1 MASPGYLTDCERT
14 VIDVTNGADQD
25 VWLDVEDR
33 RHKNIT
39 TATVKIALGTFDVPG
54 TWHPADQIEQ
64 NGAVWQIRAGLRLPG
79 AFSYPLG
86 IYWGWTRTTTVEGEV
101 FVERADNRLI
111 EIT

>member
-1 MASPGYLTDCERT
+1 MTSPGYLMDCELT

-33 RHKNIT
+33 RRNNIT
-39 TATVKIALGTFDVPG
+39 TVEIALGTFDAPG
-54 TWHPADQIEQ
+54 AWHPADQVEQ
-64 NGAVWQIRAGLRLPG
+64 NGAVWQIRAGLRIGGSLT
-79 AFSYPLG
+79 YPLAV
-86 IYWGWTRTTTVEGEV
+86 YWGWTRTTTVESEV

>member
-1 MASPGYLTDCERT
+1 MTTPGYLTDCELT

-33 RHKNIT
+33 RHNDIT
-39 TATVKIALGTFDVPG
+39 AATVEIALGTFDAPG
-54 TWHPADQIEQ
+54 TWHQADQIEQ
-64 NGAVWQIRAGLRLPG
+64 NGAVWQIRAGLRIGGSLT
-79 AFSYPLG
+79 YPLAV
-86 IYWGWTRTTTVEGEV
+86 YWGWTRTTTVEGEV